1 MNRFPT
7 PSLRVSV
14 SLYFAIG
21 GFLSSSWIARIPA
34 MTSRLDLSTGTLGL
48 ILLAFSAGALMSF
61 PLAGGLAGTRGSA
74 WTTRIFGLGYTITF
88 PLLGFAW
95 HPVVLIVALWL
106 YGFTFGGMDVAMN
119 AQGVEVERKVKT
131 NILGSLHGLFSLGAM
146 AGAALSGVVAGFG
159 TSLQVHFTIVAVL
172 GLLILIWA
180 GKSLIPDDVEVVTS
194 TEKVRDP
201 RFVLPPRALWPLGI
215 IAFCAAVSEG
225 GMADWSALHIHD
237 SLDASEG
244 TAAYGFTIFSLTMLT
259 GRFLGDRIVAIFGN
273 VRVIRWCAGVASIG
287 YLIGILIDT
296 IWSVIIG
303 YGLIGLG
310 LSVVIPLVYRS
321 AGNAKGI
328 PRGRA
333 VASVATIGYS
343 GFLAAPP
350 ILGLVAEV
358 SSLQLTMIIIGA
370 LCAVIVLFAGAT
382 APGATGPDEVADSVA
397 FDIA

>member
-1 MNRFPT
+1 MPAP
-7 PSLRVSV
+7 PSPRVGV

-21 GFLSSSWIARIPA
+21 GLLSASWIARIPA

-61 PLAGGLAGTRGSA
+61 PLAGGLAGSHGSA

-95 HPVVLIVALWL
+95 HPAILIVALWL

-119 AQGVEVERKVKT
+119 AQGVEVERKVGT
-131 NILGSLHGLFSLGAM
+131 NILGSLHGYFSLGAM
-146 AGAALSGVVAGFG
+146 AGAAISGVVAELDV
-159 TSLQVHFTIVAVL
+159 SLQVHFTVAATI
-172 GLLILIWA
+172 GLLLLIWS
-180 GKSLIPDDVEVVTS
+180 GRGLIADDVAATS
-194 TEKVRDP
+194 NTQTTRDP

-225 GMADWSALHIHD
+225 GMADWSALHVHD
-237 SLDASEG
+237 SLGASEG
-244 TAAYGFTIFSLTMLT
+244 TAAFGFTIFSLTMLT
-259 GRFLGDRIVAIFGN
+259 GRFLGDRVVAAFGN
-273 VRVIRWCAGVASIG
+273 VRVIQWCSGLAAVG
-287 YLIGILIDT
+287 YLIGMLIDT
-296 IWSVIIG
+296 VLSVIVG
-303 YGLIGLG
+303 YGLMGLG

-321 AGNAKGI
+321 AANAKGI

-350 ILGLVAEV
+350 VLGLVAEI
-358 SSLQLTMIIIGA
+358 SSLQLTMIIIGI
-370 LCAVIVLFAGAT
+370 LCGVIVFFAGAT
-382 APGATGPDEVADSVA
+382 AADDGEADAVADSVA
-397 FDIA
+397 YDIT